1 LYFFTDL
8 FLRNEIDMAMFTTL
22 KDEDLFSI
30 GVTSFGARKILLN
43 AIQGELYYI
52 FPKWIKIN
60 LQVLFDLF

>member
-1 LYFFTDL
+1 
-8 FLRNEIDMAMFTTL
+8 
-22 KDEDLFSI
+22 
-30 GVTSFGARKILLN
+30 LLN